1 MSVVTRIVGT
11 LCVTILLTY
20 PMWAPQWGDG
30 LLGEIAGRPLWVSAA
45 IVAGFLG
52 LVALYCRALQRT
64 LTLIGP
70 EARRAR
76 PGSVWWMFA
85 VPHNFVEDF
94 FIVRAVAGSLAAAR
108 TPAAEV
114 RRWALLGYGW
124 CALQIVSLLPGVA
137 GLAGGAAALPVW
149 AAHWAMTTRLN
160 RGLATTTGG
169 GSPLSQR
176 RRDGA
181 TRPGRF

>member
-11 LCVTILLTY
+11 ICVTILLAC
-20 PMWAPQWGDG
+20 PIWAPQWGSG
-30 LLGEIAGRPLWVSAA
+30 LLGEITGQPPWASAA
-45 IVAGFLG
+45 IVTGFLT

-70 EARRAR
+70 DARQAR

-108 TPAAEV
+108 TPATEV
-114 RRWALLGYGW
+114 RRWSLLGYGW

-137 GLAGGAAALPVW
+137 GLAGGALALPLW
-149 AAHWAMTTRLN
+149 AAHWALTARLN
-160 RGLATTTGG
+160 RRLASGAASPRRPVWP
-169 GSPLSQR
+169 SPLSQR
-176 RRDGA
+176 R
-181 TRPGRF
+181 